1 MLDGLAVQSFGYQR
15 YLPLGKPECL
25 VENLD
30 RWGVDEIFVQVID
43 RSARNLGPDLGL
55 LLRLGSLGLE
65 TPLIY
70 GGGISSCEHAVQ
82 VIQLGADRVSI
93 DQILHNSPHEVR
105 KMASTLGA
113 QALIA
118 SVPIRFSNNILLRYD
133 YLKRSCYSLDDQFL
147 ALLKDGTVSELMLI
161 DSQNEGGITELAPE
175 HLTNFSFPEVQLIM
189 FGGFT
194 SPSLTRSF
202 IEHKKVSAVAVGN
215 LFSYREHAYQ
225 EFKLALCSSALR
237 PPVHQGLI

>member
-1 MLDGLAVQSFGYQR
+1 MRAILA
-15 YLPLGKPECL
+15 
-25 VENLD
+25 
-30 RWGVDEIFVQVID
+30 
-43 RSARNLGPDLGL
+43 PDLGL

-70 GGGISSCEHAVQ
+70 GGISSCEHAVQ

-133 YLKRSCYSLDDQFL
+133 YLMRSCYSLDDQFL

-161 DSQNEGGITELAPE
+161 DSQNEGGITR
-175 HLTNFSFPEVQLIM
+175 I
-189 FGGFT
+189 
-194 SPSLTRSF
+194 
-202 IEHKKVSAVAVGN
+202 
-215 LFSYREHAYQ
+215 
-225 EFKLALCSSALR
+225 SS
-237 PPVHQGLI
+237 

>member
-1 MLDGLAVQSFGYQR
+1 MLRKRLIAVVTVLDGLAVQSFGYQR

-70 GGGISSCEHAVQ
+70 GESASCEHAVQ

-93 DQILHNSPHEVR
+93 DQILHNSPTKCGRWHQRLGHKRLLLQYLFGSPITFYFVMITLSEVV
-105 KMASTLGA
+105 TL
-113 QALIA
+113 
-118 SVPIRFSNNILLRYD
+118 R
-133 YLKRSCYSLDDQFL
+133 
-147 ALLKDGTVSELMLI
+147 
-161 DSQNEGGITELAPE
+161 
-175 HLTNFSFPEVQLIM
+175 
-189 FGGFT
+189 
-194 SPSLTRSF
+194 
-202 IEHKKVSAVAVGN
+202 
-215 LFSYREHAYQ
+215 
-225 EFKLALCSSALR
+225 
-237 PPVHQGLI
+237 